1 MKRPIYLLW
10 LLLLPLSVQAQEV
23 TINGR
28 IADMQTSEGL
38 YGANIYVRQQRKG
51 KTSDEQGRFKLRL
64 PKGRKTELEISYVGY
79 QSQTLHLQLQNDTVL
94 NIKLEQD
101 NRLPEVDVYADQI
114 SGIGTSQMSAIEMP
128 IEEVKKLPMLFGEVD
143 VMKAIQKLPG
153 VQSAGDGQAGIYVR
167 GGNYDQ
173 NQITL
178 DGATIYNAEHLKGFV
193 SAINP
198 DLVKDL
204 AFYKGAFPARYGGQ
218 LSSVVDV
225 SIREGDMQTY
235 RGELSLGMLS
245 SKLAVEG
252 PVWEDRTSFH
262 VGGRLSYLDKIV
274 LPLLE
279 SVANNENAMTPYTNL
294 NYYDLTAKLSHK
306 FSDKNRLSAFFYAGH
321 DTNDVSPKQNEKQDE
336 KPDNNQKQISKA
348 GTENNWGNLITN
360 LRWSYQPN
368 ERFLMSTGLN
378 YSNYHYNLKH
388 KDYQYTETSQ
398 NGVLSTQRIQDAYV
412 LSHSNIDEV
421 SLNMDFLLTP
431 NKRHHLRWGAKA
443 SYQTLHPS
451 IRVFEEKYSKELK
464 ITDYEEWTSTTDTVL
479 GNGKQK
485 LAVAAFYL
493 EDDWELTR
501 RLKVNAGLRYAWF
514 AVPEKNYHSWEP
526 RLSLRWLLRDN
537 MALKLSYAYMAQGIH
552 LLSSTN
558 LVMPSDIWISIDK
571 DIPLTKSNQWAVG
584 YNYEIEKGFN
594 LSIEGFYKQMD
605 NLLEYREG
613 YSTKSPADSWRDKIV
628 TGKGEAYGVELFLQ
642 KNTGKTT
649 GWIGY
654 TWSKSLRLFNRPGE
668 ELFFGKKFYAGND
681 RRHNLNLVANHRF
694 SNQWEVSLAWN
705 YQTGRRGTL
714 STTTFYAGSS
724 SDPSIGPTSGN
735 NFGGGIGPTV
745 VYPEEQQNTLS
756 ILRFLPILRSYKERN
771 GYQLPAV
778 HRLDLGVTYTWKSER
793 WENKLNFSIYNVYNR
808 HNVSNIYW
816 GYENRQTVLK
826 GVCLLPFLPS
836 ISYTVK
842 L

>member
-1 MKRPIYLLW
+1 MKRQAYLLW
-10 LLLLPLSVQAQEV
+10 FLLLTLSTQAQEV
-23 TINGR
+23 TVSGR
-28 IADMQTSEGL
+28 IFDMQTSESL
-38 YGANIYVRQQRKG
+38 YGANIYARQLKKG
-51 KTSDEQGRFKLRL
+51 ETSDGQGRFKLLL
-64 PKGRKTELEISYVGY
+64 PKGRKVDLAISYVGY

-94 NIKLEQD
+94 NIKLKQD

-218 LSSVVDV
+218 LSSIVDV
-225 SIREGDMQTY
+225 SIREGNMQTY

-245 SKLAVEG
+245 SKLAAEG
-252 PVWEDRTSFH
+252 PIWKDRTSFH

-279 SVANNENAMTPYTNL
+279 SVADNEKAMTPYTNL
-294 NYYDLTAKLSHK
+294 NYYDLTAKLTHRL
-306 FSDKNRLSAFFYAGH
+306 SDKSRLSALFYAGH
-321 DTNDVSPKQNEKQDE
+321 DTNDVSPNQNETK
-336 KPDNNQKQISKA
+336 DNNSDKNRKQLSKA

-360 LRWSYQPN
+360 LRWTYQPN
-368 ERFLMSTGLN
+368 GRFRMNTALN
-378 YSNYHYNLKH
+378 YSSYHYNLKH
-388 KDYQYTETSQ
+388 KDYQYSETSMD
-398 NGVLSTQRIQDAYV
+398 GKLTERRIQDAYV
-412 LSHSNIDEV
+412 LSHSDIDEV
-421 SLNMDFLLTP
+421 SINMDFLLTP
-431 NKRHHLRWGAKA
+431 DKRHHLRWGTKA
-443 SYQTLHPS
+443 SYQTFHPS
-451 IRVFEEKYSKELK
+451 IRVFEDKYNKELK
-464 ITDYEEWTSTTDTVL
+464 NTEYEEWTSKTDTIL
-479 GNGKQK
+479 GNSKQK
-485 LAVAAFYL
+485 LTVAAFYL

-501 RLKVNAGLRYAWF
+501 RLKVNAGLRYALF
-514 AVPEKNYHSWEP
+514 AVPEKNYHSLEP
-526 RLSLRWLLRDN
+526 RLSLRWLLRDD
-537 MALKLSYAYMAQGIH
+537 MALKLSYAHMAQGIH

-571 DIPLTKSNQWAVG
+571 DIPVTKSNQWAVG

-594 LSIEGFYKQMD
+594 LSLEGFYKQMN

-628 TGKGEAYGVELFLQ
+628 TGEGESYGIELFLQ
-642 KNTGKTT
+642 KNTGNTT

-654 TWSKSLRLFNRPGE
+654 TWSKSLRLFDRPGE
-668 ELFFGKKFYAGND
+668 ELFSSQKFYAGND
-681 RRHNLNLVANHRF
+681 RRHNLNVVANHRF
-694 SNQWEVSLAWN
+694 NEHWEVSLAWN

-724 SDPSIGPTSGN
+724 SDPSISPSFSNDFSLGQ
-735 NFGGGIGPTV
+735 V
-745 VYPEEQQNTLS
+745 AVAYPKEHQNTLS
-756 ILRFLPILRSYKERN
+756 ILRFLPIVRSYKERN

-778 HRLDLGVTYTWKSER
+778 HRLDMGVTYTWKSGQ

-816 GYENRQTVLK
+816 GYENQKTVLK